1 MIEIVESNY
10 TKDGHE
16 KVIIELLN
24 RYATDIMG
32 GGEPLSDSVKENLVH
47 ELEKRSGIYTVLAFV
62 DSVAAGILPAETDE
76 LLMIAN
82 VFVHPSASR
91 RKRIH
96 INNYKAMRN
105 AIRHAMEGT
114 PTTEDAL
121 EHARSAR
128 HPFRDEI

>member
-1 MIEIVESNY
+1 VYGPAQAAIG
-10 TKDGHE
+10 K
-16 KVIIELLN
+16 
-24 RYATDIMG
+24 AIM
-32 GGEPLSDSVKENLVH
+32 DSVE
-47 ELEKRSGIYTVLAFV
+47 
-62 DSVAAGILPAETDE
+62 AGILPEVEE

-114 PTTEDAL
+114 PTVADAL